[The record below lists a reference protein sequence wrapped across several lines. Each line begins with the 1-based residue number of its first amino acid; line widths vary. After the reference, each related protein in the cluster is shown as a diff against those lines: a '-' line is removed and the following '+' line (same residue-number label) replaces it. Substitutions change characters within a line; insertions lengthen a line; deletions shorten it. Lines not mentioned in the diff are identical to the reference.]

1 MELFPA
7 TSVYA
12 SVLGGK
18 VSSLEDVDSSVSV
31 LGSATPCHVAS
42 LPQEETALSLEA
54 RWYDARSS
62 GPLDWHCSFFLGT
75 AFQVLCSV
83 GIKKKCSIVCGRCGT
98 FSLCIRRFVVALKM
112 KRCSFKLV
120 RMCDRAL
127 VSRWQPR
134 AEVSGIGAEDGQ
146 PPATSWVRGGV
157 PLRALACHV
166 PS

>member
-1 MELFPA
+1 MPCGV
-7 TSVYA
+7 TS
-12 SVLGGK
+12 SGGN
-18 VSSLEDVDSSVSV
+18 SSRWKLAGMMLVR
-31 LGSATPCHVAS
+31 LA
-42 LPQEETALSLEA
+42 LLTALL
-54 RWYDARSS
+54 
-62 GPLDWHCSFFLGT
+62 LLLGI

-83 GIKKKCSIVCGRCGT
+83 GIKKNCSIVCGRCGT

-127 VSRWQPR
+127 VGRWKPR
-134 AEVSGIGAEDGQ
+134 AELSGIGAEDGQ